1 MRIISGKARG
11 TKLYTPSNKSRDIRP
26 TSDRSKEALFSILS
40 DRVSNARVLD
50 LYAGTG
56 ALGLEALSRGAQS
69 AVFVDKSNSSLA
81 LIKKNSQLVQKSFT
95 GIEEVP
101 RILITRGEL
110 PKSLVYV
117 IRSIDYDYKP
127 FDIIFL
133 DPPYEKGFTRITLES
148 IDAHNLLAEQGIVV
162 AEEYAKETLG
172 NDYRTFS
179 LFTTRIYGDTGF
191 WLYESKK
198 IS

>member
-11 TKLYTPSNKSRDIRP
+11 TKLYTPPNKSRDIRP
-26 TSDRSKEALFSILS
+26 TSDRCKEALFSILA
-40 DRVSNARVLD
+40 DRISNARVLD

-69 AVFVDKSNSSLA
+69 AVFIDKSNSSLA
-81 LIKKNSQLVQKSFT
+81 LIKKNSLLVHKLFT
-95 GIEEVP
+95 GIEEIP
-101 RILITRGEL
+101 RILITKGEL

-117 IRSIDYDYKP
+117 IRNIDNSYKP

-133 DPPYEKGFTRITLES
+133 DPPYEKGFTEKTLEC
-148 IDAHNLLAEQGIVV
+148 IDTNNLLAEQGIVV
-162 AEEYAKETLG
+162 AEEYAKETLE
-172 NDYRTFS
+172 NDYKTFS

-191 WLYESKK
+191 WLYESK
-198 IS
+198 